1 MKKINDENSKDK
13 ILITATKLFA
23 SKGFDS
29 VSIREICKEAGV
41 NLCMISYYWG
51 GKQELYDSIVD
62 EMVERQT
69 NYVKTFMDLNSDPA
83 DLSKKEQIELLL
95 FILDKIVDFFYENIS
110 GDLVVFLIKEQ
121 QKPGFISVK
130 KAPVVNYLR
139 KLLAVIF
146 EKDENDREIIFRTV
160 FILSQ
165 INSPRILP
173 NFSLKLLGQDDF
185 IQEDIKII
193 KENVKFYVNSLLK
206 EEKIF

>member
-13 ILITATKLFA
+13 ILTTATKLFA

-69 NYVKTFMDLNSDPA
+69 NYAKTFMDLNSDPA

-146 EKDENDREIIFRTV
+146 EKDENDRDMIFRTV

-206 EEKIF
+206 EEKIV

>member
-146 EKDENDREIIFRTV
+146 EKDENDREIIFRIV

-206 EEKIF
+206 EEKIV

>member
-29 VSIREICKEAGV
+29 VSIREICKDAGV

-146 EKDENDREIIFRTV
+146 EKDENDREIIFRIV

-206 EEKIF
+206 EEKIV

>member
-69 NYVKTFMDLNSDPA
+69 IM
-83 DLSKKEQIELLL
+83 
-95 FILDKIVDFFYENIS
+95 
-110 GDLVVFLIKEQ
+110 
-121 QKPGFISVK
+121 
-130 KAPVVNYLR
+130 
-139 KLLAVIF
+139 
-146 EKDENDREIIFRTV
+146 
-160 FILSQ
+160 
-165 INSPRILP
+165 
-173 NFSLKLLGQDDF
+173 LKLLW
-185 IQEDIKII
+185 I
-193 KENVKFYVNSLLK
+193 
-206 EEKIF
+206 

>member
-1 MKKINDENSKDK
+1 M
-13 ILITATKLFA
+13 
-23 SKGFDS
+23 
-29 VSIREICKEAGV
+29 
-41 NLCMISYYWG
+41 
-51 GKQELYDSIVD
+51 
-62 EMVERQT
+62 
-69 NYVKTFMDLNSDPA
+69 
-83 DLSKKEQIELLL
+83 
-95 FILDKIVDFFYENIS
+95 DKIVDFFYENIS

-206 EEKIF
+206 EEKIV

>member
-193 KENVKFYVNSLLK
+193 KDNVMFYVKALIK
-206 EEKIF
+206 EAGID

>member
-69 NYVKTFMDLNSDPA
+69 NYAKTFMDLNSDPA

-146 EKDENDREIIFRTV
+146 EKDEKDREIIFRTV

-206 EEKIF
+206 EGKVV